1 MKDLTDSRYLQRDQ
15 YRTSAN
21 LDRRSDLHTRFSVN
35 PYGWHNWVF
44 DQLNLPD
51 DAAILELGCGPAY
64 LWAENTHRLPAGWSI
79 ALTDFSSG
87 MIGVA
92 RTGVGSSGGQIRYAV
107 SDATAIPFPESTFD
121 VVIANH
127 MLYHV
132 LERDR
137 AFRDV
142 GRVLRPGGTLYAAT
156 NGPTHLRELFDLA
169 TRFDPDRAADGRG
182 GEGFGLQNGGD
193 QLARHFTDVSIVR
206 YEDGLIVTEL
216 DGLLGWA
223 ESWAPAAYAPDRL
236 DEFYAFLTNHFR
248 ANDPLRITKESGIFI
263 ARNP

>member
-21 LDRRSDLHTRFSVN
+21 LDRRSDLHARFSVN
-35 PYGWHNWVF
+35 PYGWHSWVF
-44 DQLNLPD
+44 DQLDLPD
-51 DAAILELGCGPAY
+51 DADILELGCGPAY
-64 LWAENTHRLPAGWSI
+64 LWAKNSHRLPDGWSI
-79 ALTDFSSG
+79 TLTDFSRG
-87 MIGVA
+87 MVGVA
-92 RTGVGSSGGQIRYAV
+92 RKGVGSSGGQIRYAV

-121 VVIANH
+121 AVIANH

-137 AFRDV
+137 ALRDV
-142 GRVLRPGGTLYAAT
+142 SRVLKPGGTLYAAT
-156 NGPTHLRELFDLA
+156 NGRTHLRELFDLA
-169 TRFDPDRAADGRG
+169 NQFDPERAADGRG
-182 GEGFGLQNGGD
+182 GKGFGLQNGGD

-223 ESWAPAAYAPDRL
+223 ESWAPAAYGPNRL
-236 DEFYAFLTNHFR
+236 SEFYAFLTDHFR
-248 ANDPLRITKESGIFI
+248 ANDPLHIAKESGIFI